1 MRKLLVHLHRWAGLF
16 MAVFLAVAGLTGS
29 VIAWEHELDRW
40 LNPTF
45 HRVAPFAG
53 DALPATEIAR
63 RVEATHPQL
72 RVSYLPLAA
81 PAGQTLVV
89 MVEPRL
95 DPATGQPYPL
105 DFDQMA
111 LHPATAAVQG
121 KRLWGRASLARE
133 DIVPFLYKLHHTLF
147 LPRAWG
153 VDWGVWF
160 LGAVALLW
168 TLDCFIALWLSFP
181 RWAAWRKSLS
191 FRWSRGGQVLNF
203 DLHRSGGVWT
213 WALMLVLA
221 VTSVAMNLHDE
232 VMEPVVNLFSRTS
245 PSPFDERPRRSAQ
258 QSAQPPAVGR
268 EAIVQAARTE
278 GLRRGWSDPPGF
290 LSYRAAFG
298 LYGVDFYVPG
308 ISRPGLGPPRLY
320 FDGDT
325 GALVGQRVPG
335 EGSAGDLFM
344 RLQFPLHSGR
354 IAGVPG
360 RVVVTLLGVAVTVL
374 SVTGV
379 VLWLIRRSARRRL
392 PTAASPGLGGVA
404 YARSA
409 ADGK

>member
-16 MAVFLAVAGLTGS
+16 MAVFLGVAGLTGS

-40 LNPTF
+40 LNPGF
-45 HRVAPFAG
+45 HLAAPTSA
-53 DALPATEIAR
+53 APLSATEVAS
-63 RVEATHPQL
+63 RVEAAHPQV

-81 PAGQTLVV
+81 PPGQTLVV
-89 MVEPRL
+89 MVEPRV
-95 DPATGQPYPL
+95 DPATGQPYVL
-105 DFDQMA
+105 GFDQMA
-111 LHPATAAVQG
+111 LHPVTAAVQG
-121 KRLWGRASLARE
+121 TRLWGQASLARE
-133 DIVPFLYKLHHTLF
+133 NVIPFLYKLHHTLF

-160 LGAVALLW
+160 LGAVAVLW
-168 TLDCFIALWLSFP
+168 ALDCFIALWLSFP
-181 RWAAWRKSLS
+181 RWAAWRKSLA
-191 FRWSRGGQVLNF
+191 FRWSRGGKALNF

-245 PSPFDERPRRSAQ
+245 ASPFDDRPRRNALE
-258 QSAQPPAVGR
+258 SAQPPAVAR
-268 EAIVQAARTE
+268 EAVVEAARAE
-278 GLRRGWSDPPGF
+278 GLRRGWRDPPGF
-290 LSYRAAFG
+290 LSHRAAFD

-335 EGSAGDLFM
+335 EGTAGDLFM

-360 RVVVTLLGVAVTVL
+360 RIVVTLLGVAITVL

-379 VLWLIRRSARRRL
+379 VLWLTRRSARRRL
-392 PTAASPGLGGVA
+392 SATESTDQGSVA
-404 YARSA
+404 YVRSA
-409 ADGK
+409 AEGK